1 MKINVFI
8 DKNHEEE
15 IIIYAKEK
23 NQLVSEIESLVNNN
37 LTQIIGYNEGEA
49 VQLNINN
56 IFAFIVENNKIY
68 ALLENS
74 RYFLKC
80 RLYTL
85 TESLPNNFVKI
96 NQSAVVNLNK
106 IKSFDTKVSGTLVV
120 TLQNEFT
127 DYVSRRNIK
136 NIKERFGI

>member
-1 MKINVFI
+1 MKINIFI
-8 DKNHEEE
+8 DKNREEE
-15 IIIYAKEK
+15 IIVYAKEK
-23 NQLVSEIESLVNNN
+23 NKLICEIEELVNNN
-37 LTQIIGYNEGEA
+37 TSQIIGYNDGEA
-49 VQLNINN
+49 VCLNSNDIY
-56 IFAFIVENNKIY
+56 AFIVENNKIY